1 MLSLS
6 LSLSPPLSPFL
17 SLFLSTVCSLRLR
30 IILNVTFA
38 TAPTKST
45 RPESYMTACESVP
58 PTHSY
63 KTKIQYYS
71 PKLANS
77 GLFPL
82 SFLSRENVMFREYLK
97 RLESNKICQ
106 NLNMQSFLL
115 LPMQRIT
122 RLPLLILAILNR
134 TPLDYPDQGLV
145 ESTLRNVQKVR
156 ERMPH
161 GNIREYSSVHL
172 SH

>member
-1 MLSLS
+1 
-6 LSLSPPLSPFL
+6 
-17 SLFLSTVCSLRLR
+17 
-30 IILNVTFA
+30 
-38 TAPTKST
+38 
-45 RPESYMTACESVP
+45 
-58 PTHSY
+58 
-63 KTKIQYYS
+63 
-71 PKLANS
+71 
-77 GLFPL
+77 
-82 SFLSRENVMFREYLK
+82 MFREYLK

-156 ERMPH
+156 KECPVRSSGH
-161 GNIREYSSVHL
+161 SYCNSGVAREYLREKKMCVCLKWKRVICREIDTEKTILLLCTVGNEMEIYYCSTTDL
-172 SH
+172 